1 MPSTENEEAIISGK
15 LSWSPSINLMLVKW
29 CDEAKCFEW
38 MHTESF
44 SFYDQRARAIM
55 VTSNILTALSGLS
68 NVIAGGTT
76 VNGFQL
82 AWIFGSLSIIVSMAN
97 MLQDKLAYN
106 VRAANHKIYSVQWG
120 VIRRYI
126 DEILSIPTPN
136 RIDCDI
142 CMKYLRKDINKASTD
157 GNINIPEFIRDN
169 CYTKFNI
176 IPNFNIP
183 DICGQIEHTQSYNDP
198 IVHTATVE
206 KINTSIYTER
216 SGILDQLI
224 PSRQTQTKANSV

>member
-1 MPSTENEEAIISGK
+1 MPTENEENTVSGK
-15 LSWSPSINLMLVKW
+15 LSWSPSIDAILIRW

-76 VNGFQL
+76 INGFQL

-120 VIRRYI
+120 TIRRYI
-126 DEILSIPTPN
+126 DEILSIPIAN

-142 CMKYLRKDINKASTD
+142 CMKYLRKDINKASVD
-157 GNINIPEFIRDN
+157 GNIKIPDFIRDE
-169 CYTKFNI
+169 CYEKFNK
-176 IPNFNIP
+176 IPDFNIP
-183 DICGQIEHTQSYNDP
+183 DICGQIEHTQAYNNTIIHMSTLENSDML
-198 IVHTATVE
+198 E
-206 KINTSIYTER
+206 K
-216 SGILDQLI
+216 LI
-224 PSRQTQTKANSV
+224 PPLR